1 MCYFGARMDYIDALP
16 HRPPMRLLDE
26 VASVDPGTR
35 CVARRRTRAGDF
47 FFDGHFPGMPIVPAC
62 ILVEMIAQAGGI
74 AAASATAGPPTALR
88 VAAIGP
94 CKFPAAAGLDA
105 SLEIDARVAGQLA
118 GLYKIQGQVH
128 ADGVLVASG
137 EVTLARPRG

>member
-1 MCYFGARMDYIDALP
+1 MDYIDALP

-26 VASVDPGTR
+26 IAQIVPGRR
-35 CVARRRTRAGDF
+35 CLARRRTRAGDF
-47 FFDGHFPGMPIVPAC
+47 FFDGHFPGMPVVPAC

-74 AAASATAGPPTALR
+74 AAAAAADPPLQLR
-88 VAAIGP
+88 VAAFGP

-105 SLEIDARVAGQLA
+105 ALEVEASVAGQIA
-118 GLYKIQGQVH
+118 GLYKIQGHVH

-137 EVTLARPRG
+137 EVTLASPRASR